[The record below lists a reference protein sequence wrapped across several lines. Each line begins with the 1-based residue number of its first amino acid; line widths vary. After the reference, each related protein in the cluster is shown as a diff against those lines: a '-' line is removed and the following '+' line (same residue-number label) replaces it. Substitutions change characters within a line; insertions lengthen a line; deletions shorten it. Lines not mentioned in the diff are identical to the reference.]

1 MVADGKTVYD
11 WIREYVPQVN
21 EEFGLSDR
29 NEKSIAFFDNLVP
42 LSDYIID
49 DWHYLWVLPSFDMW
63 GDSYLIVVSFYIKP
77 QYRTVKNFRKLQD
90 EIIMLAKKHK
100 SVYIIQG
107 SHLNGKL
114 HKILSKM
121 GYETAQMMRR
131 V

>member
-1 MVADGKTVYD
+1 MDVHDCIKY
-11 WIREYVPQVN
+11 YVPLVN

-29 NEKSIAFFDNLVP
+29 NEKSIQFFRNLMP

-49 DWHYLWVLPSFDMW
+49 DWHYLWVLPSYDMW
-63 GDSYLIVVSFYIKP
+63 GDKYIMVVSYFIKKEH
-77 QYRTVKNFRKLQD
+77 RTVANFRKLQD

-107 SHLNGKL
+107 SYLNGKL
-114 HKILSKM
+114 HKVLSKM

>member
-1 MVADGKTVYD
+1 MDVHD
-11 WIREYVPQVN
+11 WIKYYVPLVN

-29 NEKSIAFFDNLVP
+29 NEKSIQFFRNLMP

-49 DWHYLWVLPSFDMW
+49 DWHYLWVLPSYDMW
-63 GDSYLIVVSFYIKP
+63 GDKYIMVVSYFIKKEH
-77 QYRTVKNFRKLQD
+77 RTVANFRKLQD

-107 SHLNGKL
+107 SYLNGKL
-114 HKILSKM
+114 HKVLSKM

>member
-1 MVADGKTVYD
+1 MVEVGD
-11 WIREYVPQVN
+11 WIRYYVPLVN

-29 NEKSIAFFDNLVP
+29 NEKSIEFFQRILP
-42 LSDYIID
+42 YSDYIID
-49 DWHYLWVLPSFDMW
+49 DWHYLWVIPSFDMW
-63 GDSYLIVVSFYIKP
+63 GDSYLIVVSFYIKQ

>member
-1 MVADGKTVYD
+1 MDKSVID
-11 WIREYVPQVN
+11 WIKYYVPLVN

-29 NEKSIAFFDNLVP
+29 NEKSIEFFRNLMP
-42 LSDYIID
+42 LSDCIID
-49 DWHYLWVLPSFDMW
+49 DWHYLWVLPSYDMW
-63 GDSYLIVVSFYIKP
+63 GDRYLMVASFFIKKEH
-77 QYRTVKNFRKLQD
+77 RTVASFRKLQE

-114 HKILSKM
+114 HKVLSKM

>member
-1 MVADGKTVYD
+1 MVADGKSVLD
-11 WIREYVPQVN
+11 WVKYYVPIVN
-21 EEFGLSDR
+21 KEFGLSDR
-29 NEKSIAFFDNLVP
+29 NEKSIEFFQRLLP
-42 LSDYIID
+42 FSDYIID
-49 DWHYLWVLPSFDMW
+49 DWHYLWVVPSYDMW
-63 GDSYLIVVSFYIKP
+63 GDKYLMVASYFIKKEK
-77 QYRTVKNFRKLQD
+77 RTVANFRKLQD

-114 HKILSKM
+114 HKILSNM

>member
-29 NEKSIAFFDNLVP
+29 NEKSIAFFDNIVP

-49 DWHYLWVLPSFDMW
+49 NWHYLWVIPSYDMW
-63 GDSYLIVVSFYIKP
+63 GDKYLSVVSFYIKP
-77 QYRTVKNFRKLQD
+77 QYRTVKNFRKVQD

-100 SVYIIQG
+100 TVYIVQG
-107 SHLNGKL
+107 SHLNEKL
-114 HKILSKM
+114 YKVLAKM
-121 GYETAQMMRR
+121 GYRTSGMRR
-131 V
+131 DL

>member
-1 MVADGKTVYD
+1 MVEVGD
-11 WIREYVPQVN
+11 WIKYYVPLVN

-29 NEKSIAFFDNLVP
+29 NEKSIEFFQRLIP
-42 LSDYIID
+42 FSDYIID
-49 DWHYLWVLPSFDMW
+49 DWHYLWVISSSDMW
-63 GDSYLIVVSFYIKP
+63 GDKYIMVVSYFIKKEH
-77 QYRTVKNFRKLQD
+77 RTVANFRKLQD

-107 SHLNGKL
+107 SYLNGKL
-114 HKILSKM
+114 HKVLSKM